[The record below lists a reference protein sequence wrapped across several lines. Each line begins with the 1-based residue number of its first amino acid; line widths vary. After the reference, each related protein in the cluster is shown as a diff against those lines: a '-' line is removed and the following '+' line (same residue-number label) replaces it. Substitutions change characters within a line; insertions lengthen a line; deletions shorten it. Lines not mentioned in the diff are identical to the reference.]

1 MTFRLPPGELWTETK
16 VHDALV
22 AAWRE
27 HPRTPEA
34 AAFMNL
40 VPLLLAKHPEER
52 SALVFRSHSFA
63 RQPVATLPERLK
75 AFGLSRSTYE
85 DRWRRGLTILTRELN
100 AIEGRCDNDNQVSTI
115 DARKACAGQP
125 E

>member
-1 MTFRLPPGELWTETK
+1 
-16 VHDALV
+16 V

-40 VPLLLAKHPEER
+40 VPLLLADHPDER

-63 RQPVATLPERLK
+63 REPVASLPERLK

-85 DRWRRGLTILTRELN
+85 DRWRRGLAVMTKELN
-100 AIEGRCDNDNQVSTI
+100 ETEGRCDNRYVPVLI
-115 DARKACAGQP
+115 DARKACA
-125 E
+125 